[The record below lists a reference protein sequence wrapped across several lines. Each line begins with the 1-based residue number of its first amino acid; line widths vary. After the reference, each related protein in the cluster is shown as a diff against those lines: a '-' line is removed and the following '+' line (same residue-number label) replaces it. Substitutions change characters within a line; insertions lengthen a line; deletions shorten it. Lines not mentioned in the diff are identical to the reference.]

1 MQEKYSNWNTKLFH
15 NFFQESESGKLVFC
29 YVDDNLLE
37 ELGGV
42 NDFLLSVVTS
52 LGYSAS
58 ITEIMETFKNNPLSI
73 NFSAID
79 PPEYFGI
86 ICFTIYTWTIDPN
99 LKAGNFYERFKM
111 SLLNGYQ
118 LAGLS
123 IQAAEELNNKWSQS
137 EISKCRALFERLYS
151 NLDKYLNK
159 ALRGKIGFF
168 AYKPRES
175 DYVGLPRY
183 HALINSIEKLHIEEA
198 LAEFNYHKENVMP
211 PVEICNF
218 IDNYKYKIF
227 RPSSLTKWN
236 NPESAEFQ
244 NLLVAIVSSI
254 MSTWDD
260 SNNQFPTELIQK
272 TLKQKGISNTR
283 LGFSFI
289 PFIEKDTF
297 NDQAK
302 LFLMVQS
309 ESPQFP
315 NIMLK
320 IEALN
325 RTYLVTKGALNFS
338 RKIDLHVDV
347 WHQLFNSSSSFPF
360 TVEDTYK
367 QYTNL
372 NTLIFF
378 NFSVDVNGYIPT
390 KQVSEG
396 EKYFIFANQ
405 TDNTEFFANN
415 PKLQLIQYSPI
426 IEGFYLY
433 RTPDLGLE
441 SVIGFK
447 QNNSIEKRTS
457 LSLVNGFRCNQKPG
471 LAYFLEAPPQILV
484 DNDSPCILIIST
496 GSQRIELPNVVHN
509 ELVSIPPS
517 ILESGE
523 FLISLQFQNHYEQ
536 NYLNFSLVPSII
548 SQQTLKECDSLKDS
562 LVSKQFLY
570 DLKDF
575 EITIHTT
582 GAGTSEKLRFFKPK
596 SDDYLY
602 ICHTMLDNLS
612 IYYDSLLQTEFLSS
626 EFGLSKTKLY
636 PNPDCGSH
644 EISVYWHGL
653 LVRNITFYVLEL
665 PDIDIRFSDQSCIPL
680 KLKTN
685 KILVYR
691 DFNPTCEISISSN
704 EHLPLVLIVNG
715 ITKHINSSHFSHSL
729 SLLELNKL
737 SITLVCNQTQ
747 LWCSE
752 YTIIKLPSI
761 TVGIDKTSGNMWKG
775 SPFFSPAASPTF
787 DMVYDSIDSEMIELF
802 EPYLGDEPYS
812 SSVQEPGYNKYFP
825 KLDKL
830 YIGNNQY
837 FNFRIDGNQIFSY
850 SDAPLSLIRKPI
862 LEILLKGKQ
871 DENGTYLIDPS
882 LRIILKPELKNIRLI
897 SDTFELKKYNDNE
910 YYFKTIKLNHSQK
923 YINVKFNAFWF
934 EECIAEKLVTL
945 GNFSRCEITLYEGTP
960 IFKNLK
966 NVYIKNHAPKGFMVE
981 SDEIESTKFR
991 IVINKKIARDA
1002 ELTYNVLIPFNDLKF
1017 NEDDD
1022 VIVEVYNGEIKHT
1035 SKRFIIVGKNLLYI
1049 GREPQMVALV
1059 NEDISWQ
1066 PCWILEKRGKN
1077 NPKVY
1082 QIQDNLDMNNNV
1094 TLDKKSYGSYFSNRK
1109 SVAKFWNDLMYMKIE
1124 FQCKT
1129 DQVEWKKFLDGIL
1142 S

>member
-1 MQEKYSNWNTKLFH
+1 MQDKYRNWNIKLFH

-29 YVDDNLLE
+29 YVDDTLLD

-42 NDFLLSVVTS
+42 DDFLLSVVTS

-58 ITEIMETFKNNPLSI
+58 ITEIMETFDNNPIRI
-73 NFSAID
+73 NYTAID
-79 PPEYFGI
+79 PPDYFGI
-86 ICFTIYTWTIDPN
+86 ICFTIYTVTTDPELN
-99 LKAGNFYERFKM
+99 AGNFYERFKS
-111 SLLNGYQ
+111 SLLKGYK

-123 IQAAEELNNKWSQS
+123 NQAAEELNNKWSQS
-137 EISKCRALFERLYS
+137 EISKCRTLFEKLYS
-151 NLDKYLNK
+151 NLNIYLNK
-159 ALRGKIGFF
+159 ILRGKIGFF
-168 AYKPRES
+168 AYKPKES

-211 PVEICNF
+211 PEEICNF
-218 IDNYKYKIF
+218 IDNYKNKIF
-227 RPSSLTKWN
+227 NSSSLTKWN
-236 NPESAEFQ
+236 NLESTEFR
-244 NLLVAIVSSI
+244 NLLVAIVSNI

-283 LGFSFI
+283 LDYSFI

-297 NDQAK
+297 DNQAK

-320 IEALN
+320 IEVLN
-325 RTYLVTKGALNFS
+325 RTYTVTKGASNFS

-347 WHQLFNSSSSFPF
+347 WHQLFNSSSSFPV

-367 QYTNL
+367 QYTNF

-378 NFSVDVNGYIPT
+378 SFSVDVNGFIPT
-390 KQVSEG
+390 KQISEG
-396 EKYFIFANQ
+396 GKYLIFANQ
-405 TDNTEFFANN
+405 TDNAEFFANN

-457 LSLVNGFRCNQKPG
+457 LSLVNGFRCNKKPG
-471 LAYFLEAPPQILV
+471 LTYFLEAPPQILV
-484 DNDSPCILIIST
+484 DADSPCILIIST
-496 GSQRIELPNVVHN
+496 GSQRIELPNVIPN

-523 FLISLQFQNHYEQ
+523 FLISLQFPNHHEQ

-570 DLKDF
+570 DFKDF
-575 EITIHTT
+575 EISIHTT

-602 ICHTMLDNLS
+602 ISHTMLDNLS
-612 IYYDSLLQTEFLSS
+612 ICYDSLLQTEFLSS
-626 EFGLSKTKLY
+626 ELGLSKTKLY
-636 PNPDCGSH
+636 PNPDWGSH

-665 PDIDIRFSDQSCIPL
+665 PDIDIRFSNQSCIPL

-685 KILVYR
+685 KVLVYR

-715 ITKHINSSHFSHSL
+715 INKHINSSHFSHSL

-775 SPFFSPAASPTF
+775 SPFYSPAAPPSF
-787 DMVYDSIDSEMIELF
+787 DMIYDSVDSEIVELF
-802 EPYLGDEPYS
+802 EPYLGNEPYS
-812 SSVQEPGYNKYFP
+812 TSVQESGYKKFSP
-825 KLDKL
+825 RIDRL
-830 YIGNNQY
+830 YIGSHEY
-837 FNFRIDGNQIFSY
+837 FNLRINGNQILTY
-850 SDAPLSLIRKPI
+850 SEFPLSLMEKPK
-862 LEILLKGKQ
+862 LEISLKGKQ

-882 LRIILKPELKNIRLI
+882 LRIMLKPDFKNTRLD
-897 SDTFELKKYNDNE
+897 SNTFELDKCHDNE
-910 YYFKTIKLNHSQK
+910 YCFKKIKIDRYQSF
-923 YINVKFNAFWF
+923 ITVKFNAFWF
-934 EECIAEKLVTL
+934 EECIAEKFVTL
-945 GNFSRCEITLYEGTP
+945 GNFSRCVISLNEGTP
-960 IFKNLK
+960 ISKNLE
-966 NVYIKNHAPKGFMVE
+966 NVYIKNNAPKGFMVE
-981 SDEIESTKFR
+981 ADEIESTKFR

-1002 ELTYNVLIPFNDLKF
+1002 ELTYNILMPFYDLEF
-1017 NEDDD
+1017 NENDD
-1022 VIVEVYNGEIKHT
+1022 VIVEIYNGEIKHT
-1035 SKRFIIVGKNLLYI
+1035 SKRFIIAGKNWFYI
-1049 GREPQMVALV
+1049 GREPQMIALV

-1082 QIQDNLDMNNNV
+1082 QIYDDSYKNNNV
-1094 TLDKKSYGSYFSNRK
+1094 TLDQKSYVSYFSNYK
-1109 SVAKFWNDLMYMKIE
+1109 SVERFWDDLMHMKIE

-1129 DQVEWKKFLDGIL
+1129 DQVKWKKFLDGIL